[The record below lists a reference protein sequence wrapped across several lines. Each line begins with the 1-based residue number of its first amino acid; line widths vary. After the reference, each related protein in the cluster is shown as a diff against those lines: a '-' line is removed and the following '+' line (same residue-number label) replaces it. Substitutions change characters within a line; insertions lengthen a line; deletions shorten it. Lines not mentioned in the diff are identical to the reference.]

1 MTARG
6 QSYSTNDCKRAAFYR
21 SCAGV
26 HVEKSWS
33 SHDSEV
39 LSLLLCLQEIILFY
53 FQGCCS
59 IMEPDLWPLYIECK
73 TAVQGEMLHSSQ
85 SPTETHTKNMSYF
98 IKSFNLLLRHLWNI
112 SSGQILVL
120 HSFQQDTGVAWG
132 VVPATSVF
140 CSVHIHSS
148 FFQLGKVT
156 PQRPTWPSLQRSSH
170 LHCWCTPA
178 EESQDLLWSPAPSSA
193 PRWWQT
199 GGELCCHG
207 AAPPDGGQA
216 HQRPQ
221 TYHPGI
227 SRTLGESGMN
237 LLCWTDRAHVWG
249 CCWEQCRGGAP
260 RPAGGC
266 WPAGHSSE
274 LSCSGNLNTNI
285 LPIQTNSTELSIP
298 TLHRW
303 W

>member
-1 MTARG
+1 MQLPNTHARPH
-6 QSYSTNDCKRAAFYR
+6 THTR
-21 SCAGV
+21 SWATV
-26 HVEKSWS
+26 I
-33 SHDSEV
+33 SHDRQGAELFDKWLLKCSV
-39 LSLLLCLQEIILFY
+39 LSLLGWEYWRACGKELKLTRRRGSQSAVVSAILFY

-59 IMEPDLWPLYIECK
+59 IMEPDLWPLYIERK
-73 TAVQGEMLHSSQ
+73 TAAQGERFHSPQ
-85 SPTETHTKNMSYF
+85 SPTDTHNKNMSYL
-98 IKSFNLLLRHLWNI
+98 IKSFNLLLRHLWNL

-120 HSFQQDTGVAWG
+120 HSFKQDTGIAWG
-132 VVPATSVF
+132 VVPAISVS

-178 EESQDLLWSPAPSSA
+178 EESQDLLWSPALSSA

-221 TYHPGI
+221 TYHL
-227 SRTLGESGMN
+227 R
-237 LLCWTDRAHVWG
+237 
-249 CCWEQCRGGAP
+249 
-260 RPAGGC
+260 
-266 WPAGHSSE
+266 
-274 LSCSGNLNTNI
+274 SGNQRNFGRKWNKLTLLNW
-285 LPIQTNSTELSIP
+285 QSTCLRM
-298 TLHRW
+298 LLGAV
-303 W
+303 